1 MVDNLI
7 AYDDPRLGIYA
18 DAARETGLFA
28 GMPNG
33 MNDSH
38 GIEFEQV
45 SRVGDWFLQSTTPTS
60 IISYAETSLL
70 QAEAAVRGFAG
81 GDAKSLYEAGV
92 RASMETVGVSS
103 ANITAYLAGAKVA
116 FAADQAGQLEQ
127 IGTQLWFALYDQGPE
142 AWASYRRTG
151 VPNLIAGPDN
161 LNNDKIPVRL
171 PYPQSEQSVN
181 GANLSA
187 ANSAQG
193 LGSEPFNVRLFWDI
207 N

>member
-1 MVDNLI
+1 
-7 AYDDPRLGIYA
+7 
-18 DAARETGLFA
+18 
-28 GMPNG
+28 
-33 MNDSH
+33 
-38 GIEFEQV
+38 
-45 SRVGDWFLQSTTPTS
+45 
-60 IISYAETSLL
+60 
-70 QAEAAVRGFAG
+70 
-81 GDAKSLYEAGV
+81 
-92 RASMETVGVSS
+92 METVGVSS
-103 ANITAYLAGAKVA
+103 ADITAYLAGAKVA
-116 FAADQAGQLEQ
+116 FATDQAGQLEQ
-127 IGTQLWFALYDQGPE
+127 IGMQMWFALYDQGPE

-187 ANSAQG
+187 ANSAQS